1 MGSEYEL
8 YLDYDIKS
16 EDFFFN
22 FIKLIRLL
30 MLNFFIKDW
39 FLIVEFWGNIFR
51 LIKVKD
57 SMCMM

>member
-39 FLIVEFWGNIFR
+39 FLIVEFWVNIFR